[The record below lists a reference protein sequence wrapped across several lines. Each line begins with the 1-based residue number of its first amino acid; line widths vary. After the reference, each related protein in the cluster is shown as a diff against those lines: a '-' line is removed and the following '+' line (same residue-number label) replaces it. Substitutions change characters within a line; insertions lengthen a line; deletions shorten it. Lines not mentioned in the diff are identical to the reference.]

1 MNRFWC
7 FVKKELLEN
16 FRNFKMLILVGVF
29 LVFGMMSPLLA
40 KLTPLLLKSMNL
52 EGLSLMIPEATV
64 IDSYAQL
71 FKNLT
76 QMGMIVLLLL
86 FCGGAAQEISRGTAI
101 LVLSRGLARSTFLLS
116 KLTVQ
121 VLIWT
126 VAYVLSAAV
135 CFGYT
140 KFLFPGASPSGLLF
154 SLFCLWVFG
163 IFALTVAMFWGVAS
177 KGSFAPLLLTAAT
190 LAVLLILSIIPQGAV
205 YLPTALASYNTE
217 LLTGGKTAAD
227 LLPSLCITAVAS
239 AGLATASVLL
249 FRKKEIG

>member
-1 MNRFWC
+1 MNGFWC
-7 FVKKELLEN
+7 FTKKELLEN
-16 FRNFKMLILVGVF
+16 LRNFKMLILFGVF

-52 EGLSLMIPEATV
+52 EGFNLMIPEATV

-101 LVLSRGLARSTFLLS
+101 LVLARGLSRSAFLLS
-116 KLTVQ
+116 KLAVQ
-121 VLIWT
+121 ILLWT
-126 VAYVLSAAV
+126 AAYVLSAAV

-140 KFLFPGASPSGLLF
+140 QFLFPGASPAGLLF

-163 IFALTVAMFWGVAS
+163 IFALSVAAFWGVAT

-190 LAVLLILSIIPQGAV
+190 LGVLLILSIIPNVSV
-205 YLPTALASYNTE
+205 YLPTALASFNTD
-217 LLTGGKTAAD
+217 LLTGGTAPAD
-227 LLPSLCITAVAS
+227 LLPALCIAVAAS
-239 AGLATASVLL
+239 IGLAAVSVAL
-249 FRKKEIG
+249 FRKKQIG